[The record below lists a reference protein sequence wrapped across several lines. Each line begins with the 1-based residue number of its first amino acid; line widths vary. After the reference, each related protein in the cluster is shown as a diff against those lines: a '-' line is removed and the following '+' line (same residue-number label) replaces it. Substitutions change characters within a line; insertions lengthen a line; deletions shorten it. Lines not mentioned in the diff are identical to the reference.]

1 MLGVVQH
8 AAPVDAPPIGDAM
21 TNIIAEIARLW
32 RVIADL
38 VRRIEAL
45 EVDSRE
51 QSQPGLQSGQSNR
64 PPAT

>member
-1 MLGVVQH
+1 
-8 AAPVDAPPIGDAM
+8 M